1 MKRNVK
7 MIFFVAILS
16 SIFLTGCKQ
25 ERPSVKSK
33 KIRLELYNRKRETY
47 QVLEQIIKKFNE
59 SQNEIEVFQNTNTYV
74 DTALRIST
82 VEGDFPD
89 IVLLGGMQSV
99 ETSEY
104 VMGGYLRPL
113 DDMECVKRIHSS
125 YFPYLTYENQIYQIP
140 LAMSVEGIYVN
151 KKLFSQENLEVPDTY
166 EELCEV
172 CEILMERGKVPF
184 VFPDKESWTVHQ
196 NWECIEGAERGNFEE
211 FWTSVALGESSFE
224 EDSISFESLNKLIHL
239 HQYTTKKYS
248 ELGYDEAMKAFAND
262 EVFMFIQGSWAYRT
276 IIKKNPDMDLE
287 MIPFPVEQGKNQ
299 KTVLWVDSSVGIS
312 NDCKNPEAAKTF
324 VEFLMRPEILQM
336 YIDDECSF
344 GSLKG
349 TTDRAEYAPKILEL
363 MKQGKAELDA
373 SWLPTPTSV
382 IRDKDV
388 VELMPD
394 ATEEEIREYLK
405 KYTKSLQKHKDL
417 FMDAK
422 EKKCH
427 LERKSCTVSD

>member
-1 MKRNVK
+1 MGRKIK
-7 MIFFVAILS
+7 KIFFLTILC
-16 SIFLTGCKQ
+16 SIFLTGCGKQ
-25 ERPSVKSK
+25 EHSAQNK

-47 QVLEQIIKKFNE
+47 QVLEQIIKMFNE
-59 SQNEIEVFQNTNTYV
+59 SQDGIEVFQNTNTYV

-89 IVLLGGMQSV
+89 IVLLGGLQSV

-104 VMGGYLRPL
+104 VMGGYLRSL
-113 DDMECVKRIHSS
+113 DDMECVNRIHSS
-125 YFPYLTYENQIYQIP
+125 YLPYLTYEDQIYQMP

-151 KKLFSQENLEVPDTY
+151 KKLFSQEKLEIPETY
-166 EELCEV
+166 EELCQV
-172 CEILMERGKVPF
+172 CEILMDRGKVPF

-196 NWECIEGAERGNFEE
+196 NWECIEGAERGNFED
-211 FWTSVALGESSFE
+211 FWTSVALGKSSFE
-224 EDSISFESLNKLIHL
+224 EDPISFGSLNKLIQL
-239 HQYTTKKYS
+239 HQYTTKEYS
-248 ELGYDEAMKAFAND
+248 ELGYDKAMKVFANG
-262 EVFMFIQGSWAYRT
+262 EAFMFIQGSWAYRT
-276 IIKKNPDMDLE
+276 IIKRNPEMELE
-287 MIPFPVEQGKNQ
+287 MIPFPVEEGKNQ

-312 NDCKNPEAAKTF
+312 KDCKEPEAAKAF
-324 VEFLMRPEILQM
+324 VEFLMKPEILQM

-344 GSLKG
+344 GSVKG

-427 LERKSCTVSD
+427 LERKSCIVSD